1 MGYWS
6 EVRIYSNK
14 RVHDRVLNVIKKFN
28 EKTEYPL
35 EFEVIKATYDERE
48 DYQIVFDWIKW
59 YGYEEPIN
67 KIMKT
72 LSDIEGNGKE
82 DDWCA
87 FFRFGESEGDI
98 ETIRYGDERCWDYN
112 VTYNIEFDG

>member
-6 EVRIYSNK
+6 EVHIYSNK
-14 RVHDRVLNVIKKFN
+14 RVHDRILNVIKKFN
-28 EKTEYPL
+28 ERTEYPL
-35 EFEVIKATYDERE
+35 KFEVIKTTYDERE
-48 DYQIVFDWIKW
+48 DYQIVFNWIKW
-59 YGYEEPIN
+59 YDHEEPIN

-72 LSDIEGNGKE
+72 LSDIEENGKE